1 MIKPFTLAA
10 LLCSGAFTV
19 LAQAPVPA
27 PAARAVTPVFSQ
39 LVSFSYPSGFV
50 PAFEDS
56 KPGAYIQE
64 SVLRGE
70 TLERWTQLLTLSGA
84 KDLAAN
90 AQMTPSRFAGS
101 VAAGFQN
108 ACPQSYVALGL
119 GEMRLGKHDAFA
131 AVIGC
136 GSAPGGAHSEVA
148 LLLVVKG
155 ERDYYTLQWAERAQ
169 PVNGPIALD
178 AAKWSERLQRLMP
191 VKLCTRV
198 PGEAPPY
205 LSCL

>member
-1 MIKPFTLAA
+1 MIKRIALA
-10 LLCSGAFTV
+10 LMVCSGAVTA
-19 LAQAPVPA
+19 LAQVPA
-27 PAARAVTPVFSQ
+27 HPQAARAVTPVFSQ

-70 TLERWTQLLTLSGA
+70 TLERWTQMLTLSGA
-84 KDLAAN
+84 RDLVAN
-90 AQMTPSRFAGS
+90 AQMTPLRFAGG

-119 GEMRLGKHDAFA
+119 GEMRLGKNDAFA

-198 PGEAPPY
+198 PGEAPTFQ
-205 LSCL
+205 SCL

>member
-10 LLCSGAFTV
+10 LLCSCAFTV

-27 PAARAVTPVFSQ
+27 PAVRAVTPVFSQ

-56 KPGAYIQE
+56 KPGGYIQE

-70 TLERWTQLLTLSGA
+70 TVERWTQMLTLSGA
-84 KDLAAN
+84 RDLAVN

-101 VAAGFQN
+101 VATGFKN
-108 ACPQSYVALGL
+108 ACPQSYAALGL
-119 GEMRLGKHDAFA
+119 GDLRVGNYDAFA

-136 GSAPGGAHSEVA
+136 GIAPGGARSEVA

-155 ERDYYTLQWAERAQ
+155 ERDYYTLQWAERAE
-169 PVNGPIALD
+169 PVNGPVALD
-178 AAKWSERLQRLMP
+178 PAKWSERLQRLMP
-191 VKLCTRV
+191 VKLCARV
-198 PGEAPPY
+198 PGEAAPY
-205 LSCL
+205 PSCL

>member
-56 KPGAYIQE
+56 KPGGYIQE

-70 TLERWTQLLTLSGA
+70 TVERWTQMLTLSGA
-84 KDLAAN
+84 RDLAVN

-101 VAAGFQN
+101 VATGFKN
-108 ACPQSYVALGL
+108 ACPQSYAALGL
-119 GEMRLGKHDAFA
+119 GDLRVGSYDAFA

-136 GSAPGGAHSEVA
+136 GIAPGGARSEVA

-155 ERDYYTLQWAERAQ
+155 ERDYYTLQWAERAE
-169 PVNGPIALD
+169 PVNGPVALD

-191 VKLCTRV
+191 VKLCARV
-198 PGEAPPY
+198 AGEVAPY
-205 LSCL
+205 SSCL

>member
-10 LLCSGAFTV
+10 LLCSVAFTV
-19 LAQAPVPA
+19 LAQVPAPA
-27 PAARAVTPVFSQ
+27 PAARVVTPVFSQ

-56 KPGAYIQE
+56 KPGGYIQE

-70 TLERWTQLLTLSGA
+70 TVERWTQLLTLSGA
-84 KDLAAN
+84 CDLTAN

-101 VAAGFQN
+101 VATGFKN
-108 ACPQSYVALGL
+108 ACPQSYAALGL
-119 GEMRLGKHDAFA
+119 GEMRVGNYDAFA

-136 GSAPGGAHSEVA
+136 GTAPGGARSEVA

-169 PVNGPIALD
+169 PDNGPIALD

-191 VKLCTRV
+191 VKLCARV
-198 PGEAPPY
+198 PGEAAPY
-205 LSCL
+205 PSCL

>member
-56 KPGAYIQE
+56 KPGGYIQE

-70 TLERWTQLLTLSGA
+70 TVERWTQMLTLSGA
-84 KDLAAN
+84 RDLAVN

-101 VAAGFQN
+101 VATGFKN
-108 ACPQSYVALGL
+108 ACPQSYAALGL
-119 GEMRLGKHDAFA
+119 GDLRVGNYDAFA

-136 GSAPGGAHSEVA
+136 GIAPGGARSEVA

-155 ERDYYTLQWAERAQ
+155 ERDYYTLQWTERAE
-169 PVNGPIALD
+169 PVNGPVALD

-191 VKLCTRV
+191 VKLCARV
-198 PGEAPPY
+198 PGEAAPY
-205 LSCL
+205 PSCL

>member
-19 LAQAPVPA
+19 LAQAPAPA

-56 KPGAYIQE
+56 KPGGYIQE

-70 TLERWTQLLTLSGA
+70 TVERWTQMLTLSGA
-84 KDLAAN
+84 RDLAAN

-101 VAAGFQN
+101 VATGFKN
-108 ACPQSYVALGL
+108 ACPQSYAALGL
-119 GEMRLGKHDAFA
+119 GDLRVGNYDGFA

-136 GSAPGGAHSEVA
+136 GTAPGGARSEVA

-155 ERDYYTLQWAERAQ
+155 ERDYYTLQWAERAE
-169 PVNGPIALD
+169 PVNGPVALD

-191 VKLCTRV
+191 VKLCARV
-198 PGEAPPY
+198 PGEAAPY
-205 LSCL
+205 PSCL

>member
-1 MIKPFTLAA
+1 MIKRFTLAA

-19 LAQAPVPA
+19 LAQAPAPA

-56 KPGAYIQE
+56 KPGGYIQE

-70 TLERWTQLLTLSGA
+70 TVERWTQMLTLSGA
-84 KDLAAN
+84 RDLAVN

-101 VAAGFQN
+101 VATGFKN
-108 ACPQSYVALGL
+108 ACPQSYAALGL
-119 GEMRLGKHDAFA
+119 GDLRVGNYDAFA

-136 GSAPGGAHSEVA
+136 GIAPGGARSEVA

-155 ERDYYTLQWAERAQ
+155 ERDYYTLQWAERAE
-169 PVNGPIALD
+169 PVNGPVALD

-191 VKLCTRV
+191 VKLCARV
-198 PGEAPPY
+198 PGEVAPYP
-205 LSCL
+205 SCL

>member
-10 LLCSGAFTV
+10 LLCCGAFSA
-19 LAQAPVPA
+19 LAQAPA
-27 PAARAVTPVFSQ
+27 PAQVARAVTPVFSQ

-56 KPGAYIQE
+56 KPGGYIQE

-70 TLERWTQLLTLSGA
+70 TLERWTQMLTLSGA
-84 KDLAAN
+84 RDLAAN

-101 VAAGFQN
+101 VASGFKH
-108 ACPQSYVALGL
+108 ACPQSYAATGL
-119 GEMRLGKHDAFA
+119 GEFRLGIHDAFA

-136 GSAPGGAHSEVA
+136 GMAPGSARSEVA

-155 ERDYYTLQWAERAQ
+155 ERDYYTLQWAERAE

-191 VKLCTRV
+191 VKLCARL
-198 PGEAPPY
+198 PGEAAPY
-205 LSCL
+205 PSCL